1 MVVSVGRYVVD
12 DFVMTITMPPCTS
25 RFIYQLY
32 EESKLPWVY
41 GGEYE
46 GFSECVGGVVKAWMA
61 VGLRVYFVFDGTF
74 LCIVLIVATSDP
86 SSAKVLPPI

>member
-1 MVVSVGRYVVD
+1 
-12 DFVMTITMPPCTS
+12 MTVAMPCTS

-32 EESKLPWVY
+32 EESRLPWVY

-46 GFSECVGGVVKAWMA
+46 GFSACVGRVVNAWMA

-74 LCIVLIVATSDP
+74 LCILIVATSDP
-86 SSAKVLPPI
+86 SSAKVLPLS